1 MRNLLILLL
10 VLGMATAANATL
22 QISVNGIPEPQD
34 TEITLGPSEEAILDV
49 WTDADIPSDTFIYWA
64 LVAPLEDATI
74 SGGIAVPPFDDF
86 NLYSCTIYDG
96 AVGTLG
102 YPNPPGTEGV
112 GGTIAA
118 YSPTIIPAGTV
129 IFDDIIFHCEGVP
142 PGVPLKDAE
151 ILLTI
156 TSDFVNFDILDRV
169 VIHQTP
175 EPMTLGLLGLGGL
188 GLIRRRRR

>member
-22 QISVNGIPEPQD
+22 QISVNGIPEPPL
-34 TEITLGPSEEAILDV
+34 TEIEIGPSETVELDV

-64 LVAPLEDATI
+64 LVANVEEAAIAGGRAIPPLDD
-74 SGGIAVPPFDDF
+74 IA
-86 NLYSCTIYDG
+86 LYSNTIYDG
-96 AVGTLG
+96 AVGALG
-102 YPNPPGTEGV
+102 YPNPQDTEGV

-129 IFDDIIFHCEGVP
+129 IFDGIEFHCNLGDP
-142 PGVPLKDAE
+142 PIDTDV
-151 ILLTI
+151 ILTI
-156 TSDFVNFDILDRV
+156 TEDFVNYEILDRV
-169 VIHQTP
+169 IIHQTP

-188 GLIRRRRR
+188 GLIRRRR